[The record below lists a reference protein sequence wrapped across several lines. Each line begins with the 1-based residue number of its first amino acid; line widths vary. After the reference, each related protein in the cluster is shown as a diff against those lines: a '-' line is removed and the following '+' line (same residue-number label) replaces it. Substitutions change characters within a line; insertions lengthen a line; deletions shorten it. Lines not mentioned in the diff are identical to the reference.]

1 MQIILLTLILIAII
15 IGLVVIGYIEVQRMK
30 EVHTRFQIQMQMAE
44 AQSSMTNPLKFDDV
58 KKIVTDIIINLCI
71 VEVVNNGYGSKTEAE
86 LSIIFEDIL
95 TKIASK
101 TESYLSPELIRQW
114 EKFATEEYR
123 TEFIIFTT
131 KTAFLTQLTQ
141 SHQRLG
147 NPAEL
152 PRKKP
157 IPTKKPV
164 DRADKK

>member
-1 MQIILLTLILIAII
+1 MQNVLLVLILLTVIAGFIILGIM
-15 IGLVVIGYIEVQRMK
+15 EWQRIK
-30 EVHTRFQIQMQMAE
+30 DNSTKFQIQMQMAE
-44 AQSSMTNPLKFDDV
+44 AQASMTNPLKFDDV

-86 LSIIFEDIL
+86 LSIIFEDVL
-95 TKIASK
+95 TKIAAK
-101 TESYLSPELIRQW
+101 TESYLSKEIIRQW

-147 NPAEL
+147 NPVERSL
-152 PRKKP
+152 KKP
-157 IPTKKPV
+157 IPTKK
-164 DRADKK
+164 AQGSDKK

>member
-1 MQIILLTLILIAII
+1 MQNVLLVLILLVTIAGFIILGIM
-15 IGLVVIGYIEVQRMK
+15 EWQRVK
-30 EVHTRFQIQMQMAE
+30 DNSTKFQIQMQMAE
-44 AQSSMTNPLKFDDV
+44 AQASMANPLKFDDV

-86 LSIIFEDIL
+86 LSIIFEDVL
-95 TKIASK
+95 TKIAAK
-101 TESYLSPELIRQW
+101 TESYLSKELIRQW

-147 NPAEL
+147 NPAERSL
-152 PRKKP
+152 KKP
-157 IPTKKPV
+157 IPTKK
-164 DRADKK
+164 AQGSDKK